1 MRLALT
7 GKRSDHLKIGVAAA
21 SRGDLETV
29 REIAR
34 VKPEWVRRIAS
45 HGRTMLWE
53 AAYRGKLEVVKFL
66 AGVGADLNAHGCYY
80 TPQRIEI
87 SPVCAARLARRAST
101 VEWLLENGA
110 VFDIYA
116 AAYLGDLPALNRL
129 LDEDLSRMHAG
140 NPQTDYIVEAD
151 GSQTLEADGSG
162 MLAPAPAP
170 WATPLMYAVCGQRLD
185 AVRLLIQR
193 GAEVSKFSKELL
205 GNVLGN
211 VEVARA
217 LIEAGANPHDAPTP
231 VSALDG
237 VGKLLAEYG
246 VKADPNQALHG
257 GWPPIV
263 YYSRGDKGENPQ
275 RILELIAAGADVN
288 ARNYK
293 GKTALHTA
301 AKAGFSKT
309 IAALIEHGA
318 DMNARDAADET
329 PLFDAVRSTIRKTD
343 KKIAA
348 VQTLLA
354 SGADASAVN
363 KKGDTALTIAQR
375 SRSEGSA
382 EIARLLKNA
391 AVRA

>member
-1 MRLALT
+1 MRLPLT

-21 SRGDLETV
+21 GRGDLETV

-34 VKPEWVRRIAS
+34 VKPEWIRRVAS

-53 AAYRGKLEVVKFL
+53 AAWRGKLEVVKFL
-66 AGVGADLNAHGCYY
+66 AEVGADVNAHGCHY
-80 TPQRIEI
+80 TPHRIEI
-87 SPVCAARLARRAST
+87 SPVCAARLARRTETA
-101 VEWLLENGA
+101 EWLLKNSA
-110 VFDIYA
+110 VYDVYA

-129 LDEDLSRMHAG
+129 LDEDPSQIEAG
-140 NPQTDYIVEAD
+140 NPQAEIAADAVEED
-151 GSQTLEADGSG
+151 GSP

-170 WATPLMYAVCGQRLD
+170 WATPLMYAVCGQQLEAVHLLIERGAD
-185 AVRLLIQR
+185 AVQH
-193 GAEVSKFSKELL
+193 SKTLMGDVREH
-205 GNVLGN
+205 VDI
-211 VEVARA
+211 ARA

-231 VSALDG
+231 ISAQDG

-246 VKADPNQALHG
+246 VQPDPNKPVHW

-288 ARNYK
+288 ARNRK
-293 GKTALHTA
+293 GKTALHAA

-309 IAALIEHGA
+309 MAALLEHGA
-318 DMNARDAADET
+318 DINARDNADET

-348 VQTLLA
+348 VETLLA

-363 KKGDTALTIAQR
+363 KRGETPLAVAQR
-375 SRSEGSA
+375 SRREGA
-382 EIARLLKNA
+382 DKIVRLLRE
-391 AVRA
+391 V